1 MLSDHGEVTLYR
13 RCFMGPN
20 SILFSGHWSY
30 MLYSDPVWDA
40 GPFCYDG
47 TNCCGQLV
55 GKAGPWPGLLP
66 GLASCRGCQ
75 PAVLWC

>member
-55 GKAGPWPGLLP
+55 GKAGP
-66 GLASCRGCQ
+66 
-75 PAVLWC
+75 

>member
-1 MLSDHGEVTLYR
+1 
-13 RCFMGPN
+13 MGPN

-55 GKAGPWPGLLP
+55 GKAGP
-66 GLASCRGCQ
+66 
-75 PAVLWC
+75 